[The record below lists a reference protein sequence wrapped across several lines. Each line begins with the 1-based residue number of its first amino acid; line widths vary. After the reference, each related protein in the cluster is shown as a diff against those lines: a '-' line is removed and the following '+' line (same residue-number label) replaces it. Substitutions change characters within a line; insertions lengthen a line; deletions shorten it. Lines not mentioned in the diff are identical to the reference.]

1 MSSELQCHNPH
12 LISSAY
18 RKMAHLADCA
28 VSPWSGRTCTKRDR
42 TVAHTVF
49 RSRVPPRDRIG
60 VTNLRVTNINYLPSY
75 DLQKGHERRML
86 QAHGKTTTHAQ
97 KLDRP
102 RAAGIGPCGP
112 PETANPHRDA
122 HVRPNHAIPLGSRVS
137 RDIHVTSAD
146 TPTHT
151 LTGWSLSL
159 SL

>member
-12 LISSAY
+12 LIPSAY
-18 RKMAHLADCA
+18 RKMPHLADCA
-28 VSPWSGRTCTKRDR
+28 VSPWSGRTRTKRDR
-42 TVAHTVF
+42 SSF

-102 RAAGIGPCGP
+102 RAA
-112 PETANPHRDA
+112 
-122 HVRPNHAIPLGSRVS
+122 
-137 RDIHVTSAD
+137 
-146 TPTHT
+146 
-151 LTGWSLSL
+151 
-159 SL
+159 